1 MPRIFAASLLSI
13 PLVLGIAAVARADGP
28 IQVSAAFTRA
38 APAGGVGGVFL
49 TIVNTGP
56 AEHLTG
62 VASSVAGKVEL
73 HESIDDKGVMK
84 MRPISDLAI
93 PAGKTVTLAPGGYH
107 VMLIGLKQALTAG
120 EHAPVTLT
128 FEKAGK
134 VEVDAVVVKPGGAMP
149 DGHSMDHG
157 MGNMPAMAPAK

>member
-38 APAGGVGGVFL
+38 AP
-49 TIVNTGP
+49 
-56 AEHLTG
+56 
-62 VASSVAGKVEL
+62 
-73 HESIDDKGVMK
+73 
-84 MRPISDLAI
+84 
-93 PAGKTVTLAPGGYH
+93 
-107 VMLIGLKQALTAG
+107 AG